1 MAYTYDLKVVVSGKQ
16 VELYRYKK
24 NVWRDYEAKREE
36 VFKKEP
42 KQLDIFE
49 QEKLKQQRIQFSI
62 NRTKTEI
69 RRLVNSNP
77 QLNKFMTLTFAKSTT
92 DLKQA
97 NYIFNQFI
105 KRMVYRYPNFEYL
118 AVPEFQKDEDYHG
131 RKKKHGG
138 SVHYHLL
145 CNLPY
150 IENDA
155 LEYFWRHGM
164 VNIRQIGKVNNLG
177 AYMSK
182 YLGKELFSGRMFG
195 KKKFFRSQS
204 LASPIEI
211 LGYYAEK
218 FIERFLLLPTPVF
231 EKTFKSDWVG
241 EVDYKPYSLNFIPF
255 KQGLFE
261 KSTLF

>member
-69 RRLVNSNP
+69 RRLVNTKP

-92 DLKQA
+92 DLKTA

-118 AVPEFQKDEDYHG
+118 AVPEFQKDEDHYG
-131 RKKKHGG
+131 RKKKQAHTQKYQI
-138 SVHYHLL
+138 SNYRY
-145 CNLPY
+145 CDTM
-150 IENDA
+150 ENT
-155 LEYFWRHGM
+155 
-164 VNIRQIGKVNNLG
+164 K
-177 AYMSK
+177 
-182 YLGKELFSGRMFG
+182 
-195 KKKFFRSQS
+195 
-204 LASPIEI
+204 
-211 LGYYAEK
+211 
-218 FIERFLLLPTPVF
+218 
-231 EKTFKSDWVG
+231 
-241 EVDYKPYSLNFIPF
+241 
-255 KQGLFE
+255 
-261 KSTLF
+261 